1 MRARRILSLALSL
14 LILALPLSLGSCE
27 LLAQLLPD
35 AGPEEPFTPTVFTEV
50 TATAFTHSY
59 ADQLCPNEKSVYD
72 AVLALDVGELTFS
85 ATLAEQPALCRGR
98 APKDREKDALSERL
112 GYWIGN
118 ALYAFK
124 LDHPEYFWI
133 DFTDFTYEYGLK
145 SDGEGIVKLDSLV
158 IKLSAPADVKDAK
171 AMAAALANATKDFSP
186 RGNTVKEK
194 VAYIDS
200 YLTARV
206 SYELDAPHRGN
217 LIGALV
223 DGRCVCE
230 GYAHAFFYLCQK
242 SGVDAVCIPGY
253 AKANGDTEGHMWNGV
268 FIDGVLYAVD
278 ATWNDSTHE
287 RRYLLVGSDTEVHEG
302 TFGETHTPDMLL
314 ISGNTKPFAL
324 PEISEIAYAGN

>member
-1 MRARRILSLALSL
+1 MKAGRILSLL
-14 LILALPLSLGSCE
+14 LALLLLTLPLMLGSCE
-27 LLAQLLPD
+27 MLAQLLP
-35 AGPEEPFTPTVFTEV
+35 ATEPEEPFAPTVFTEV
-50 TATAFTHSY
+50 TATTFTRTYS
-59 ADQLCPNEKSVYD
+59 DQLCPNEKSVYD
-72 AVLALDVGELTFS
+72 AVLALDAGELTFS
-85 ATLAEQPALCRGR
+85 ATLAEQPAICRDR
-98 APKDREKDALSERL
+98 APKDEEKEALSERL

-133 DFTDFTYEYGLK
+133 DFSDFSYEYGLK
-145 SDGEGIVKLDSLV
+145 SGNDGIVRLESLSVKLT
-158 IKLSAPADVKDAK
+158 APADITDVA
-171 AMAAALANATKDFSP
+171 ALTAALADATKDFSP
-186 RGNTVKEK
+186 QGTTVKEK

-200 YLTARV
+200 YLSAHIR
-206 SYELDAPHRGN
+206 YELTAPHRGN

-223 DGRCVCE
+223 DGKCVCE

-253 AKANGDTEGHMWNGV
+253 AKANGETEGHMWNGV

-287 RRYLLVGSDTEVHEG
+287 ARYLLVGSDTDGHEG

-314 ISGNTKPFAL
+314 ISGSTKSFAL
-324 PEISEIAYAGN
+324 PQISKTAYIGN